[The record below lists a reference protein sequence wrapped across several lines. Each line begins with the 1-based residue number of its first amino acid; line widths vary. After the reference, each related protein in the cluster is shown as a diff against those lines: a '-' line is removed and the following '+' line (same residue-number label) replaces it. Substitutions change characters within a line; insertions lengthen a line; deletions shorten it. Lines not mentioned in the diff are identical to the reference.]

1 MKTKSRI
8 QVTRARVCYLT
19 GERVS
24 VCENE
29 KALLMDVGNDR
40 LQNKLP
46 NATELQALKQSS
58 QDLSNPPTKIESA
71 A

>member
-8 QVTRARVCYLT
+8 QVIRVRFCYLM

-40 LQNKLP
+40 LQNKLS
-46 NATELQALKQSS
+46 NATELQR
-58 QDLSNPPTKIESA
+58 
-71 A
+71 

>member
-1 MKTKSRI
+1 M
-8 QVTRARVCYLT
+8 

-29 KALLMDVGNDR
+29 KALLMDIGNDW

-46 NATELQALKQSS
+46 NAIELQAFKPSS
-58 QDLSNPPTKIESA
+58 QDLSNPPIRIESA

>member
-8 QVTRARVCYLT
+8 QVTRARFCYLM

-40 LQNKLP
+40 LQSKLP
-46 NATELQALKQSS
+46 NATELQAFKRSS
-58 QDLSNPPTKIESA
+58 RELSNPPTKIESA